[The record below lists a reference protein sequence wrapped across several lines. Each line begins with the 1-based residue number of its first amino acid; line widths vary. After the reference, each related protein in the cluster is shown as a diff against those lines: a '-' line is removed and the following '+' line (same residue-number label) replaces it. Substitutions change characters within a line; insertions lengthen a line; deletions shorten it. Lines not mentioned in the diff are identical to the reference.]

1 MAVSA
6 VAHVL
11 RFQPLS
17 PRNWPDLVRLFGARG
32 ACGGCWC
39 MYWRRTAPQY
49 EAGKGDGNRRALRR
63 LAAATPSPGIL
74 AYRGGRAVGWCAIAP
89 REATPRLSRSRVLA
103 PVDATPVW
111 SITCLYVERDSRGR
125 GFSVALLEAAV
136 AHARK
141 QGARMVEGYPIDT
154 RGQRQPAAFVW
165 TGLAPAFHRAG
176 FDEVARRSP
185 TRPIMRRPCAGAR
198 M

>member
-1 MAVSA
+1 VTAA
-6 VAHVL
+6 VL
-11 RFQPLS
+11 RFQPLT

-39 MYWRRTAPQY
+39 MYWRRSAPEY

-74 AYRGGRAVGWCAIAP
+74 AYRGDRAVGWCAVAP
-89 REATPRLSRSRVLA
+89 REATPRLNRSRVLA
-103 PVDATPVW
+103 AVDDTPVW
-111 SITCLYVERDSRGR
+111 SITCLYVERDSRGQ
-125 GFSVALLEAAV
+125 GVSVALLEAAV
-136 AHARK
+136 AHARR

-165 TGLAPAFHRAG
+165 TGLAPAFRRAG
-176 FDEVARRSP
+176 FDEVARRSR
-185 TRPIMRRPCAGAR
+185 TRPIMRPPCARAR